1 MDNEIESLSDRFVD
15 CKVKED
21 SQGEPVENSASDEQ
35 EEKRKTNFT
44 DIPAEVLRLIFDLG
58 GYSSLTATNR
68 YFYDVR
74 RHLFLKLNKTYSRK
88 YYDDEHFQTLVHSRL
103 ENPTKQLSLDLSG
116 CIEVTDVTA
125 LGGVHT
131 LNLSRCRNISDVSA
145 LGGVHTL
152 TLSYCDN
159 ITDVSA
165 LGGVHTLDLRYC
177 DKITDVSA
185 LGGVHTLH

>member
-1 MDNEIESLSDRFVD
+1 MDNEIESMSNKFVD

-21 SQGEPVENSASDEQ
+21 SEGELVENSASDEQ

-68 YFYDVR
+68 YFYNMR
-74 RHLFLKLNKTYSRK
+74 RQWYLKLNNRYSLK
-88 YYDDEHFQTLVHSRL
+88 YYEDQQFRSYVHSRV
-103 ENPTKQLSLDLSG
+103 ENPSTQLSLALSG
-116 CIEVTDVTA
+116 CW
-125 LGGVHT
+125 
-131 LNLSRCRNISDVSA
+131 NITDVSA

-152 TLSYCDN
+152 NLIGCYN

-165 LGGVHTLDLRYC
+165 LGGVHTLDLSYC
-177 DKITDVSA
+177 SNITDVSA
-185 LGGVHTLH
+185 LKDVIDYNGPPR